1 MEQEELYN
9 LQDKMEQATEEERM
23 AELLKHFP
31 EFKLQTAR
39 IGLSPK
45 GANKYRVT
53 IKNGSLKFT
62 TTFTDSIYN
71 TCNQTPSSKID
82 ILYCV
87 VMDAQCYE
95 STGTLEDFADNF
107 GYDLYEE
114 RGKAKKCFYGCER
127 AYDNLTELFGTEGY
141 EILNCITYGL

>member
-1 MEQEELYN
+1 MEQEELFN
-9 LQDKMEQATEEERM
+9 LQDRMEDATDEERM
-23 AELLKHFP
+23 TELLKHFP

-71 TCNQTPSSKID
+71 TCNGTPSSKMD

-95 STGTLEDFADNF
+95 NYDSLEDFADNF

-127 AYDNLTELFGTEGY
+127 AYDNLTELFGMDGY
-141 EILNCITYGL
+141 GILNCITYGL

>member
-1 MEQEELYN
+1 MEQDELYT
-9 LQDKMEQATEEERM
+9 LQDNMERATEEERM

-31 EFKLQTAR
+31 QFKLQTTKVGQDDR
-39 IGLSPK
+39 

-53 IKNGSLKFT
+53 IKNGSQKFN

-71 TCNQTPSSKID
+71 TCNNTPSSKID

-87 VMDAQCYE
+87 VMDAQCYD
-95 STGTLEDFADNF
+95 SYNSLEDFADNM

-114 RGKAKKCFYGCER
+114 RKKAEKCFYGCER
-127 AYDNLTELFGTEGY
+127 AYDNLTSLFGSDGY
-141 EILNCITYGL
+141 EILECITYGM